1 MTQRLYDILARH
13 EADLLREW
21 IREQMK
27 AIRSDLIRE
36 EELKQQSTEFLRL
49 LLEALRSGEE
59 VEISGAKFNEAAG
72 APIASRAA
80 ASAPPGSSTR

>member
-21 IREQMK
+21 LREQMK
-27 AIRSDLIRE
+27 ATRSDLIRQ
-36 EELKQQSTEFLRL
+36 EELKEQSTEFLRL

-59 VEISGAKFNEAAG
+59 VDTSGSKFNEVRG
-72 APIASRAA
+72 FLEKVSASRAIQGF
-80 ASAPPGSSTR
+80 SPS